1 MKAILVIDM
10 PKSCWA
16 CPLWDKSDYADGCEA
31 VGRKTHDIDHGT
43 DREEWC
49 PLRSIPNK
57 AAEDLIKGLDAME
70 KIKSVEVR
78 TIRRTE

>member
-10 PKSCWA
+10 PSNCLD
-16 CPLWDKSDYADGCEA
+16 CPCEYDYLTCKA
-31 VGRKTHDIDHGT
+31 IDHRL
-43 DREEWC
+43 DYVDADNERPSWC
-49 PLRSIPNK
+49 PLRSIPSK

-70 KIKSVEVR
+70 KMIPLEVW